1 MKVTALQDVE
11 PRPRRVAVGTFDGV
25 HLGHREVIRGN
36 DTVLT
41 FDPHPLAVVKPDA
54 LPKLISSYPVKRDLI
69 AGLGVDELVVIPFN
83 EEFSHKSADQF
94 IEEVLV
100 ERLQATSVSVG
111 ENFTF
116 GQKAQGTPELLSQRS
131 EFETRVV
138 PLVEVQGETVSSS
151 HIRGLVAAGE
161 VKEAADFLGGPFL
174 FQGEV
179 VHGDKRG
186 RELGFPTANIVPS
199 DWLAVPGHGVYAAW
213 AHGHPAAVNVG
224 VRPTFQTGRGLL
236 IEAFLLDFDGDLYGE
251 DLRVAF
257 VERLR
262 GEKRFESVDDLVAQM
277 ELDVQRAREICSAT
291 VFRR

>member
-1 MKVTALQDVE
+1 MKVTLLQDAE
-11 PRPRRVAVGTFDGV
+11 SRPRKVAVGTFDGV

-54 LPKLISSYPVKRDLI
+54 LPKLIASFPIKRDLI
-69 AGLGVDELVVIPFN
+69 AGLGVEELVVIPFDH
-83 EEFSHKSADQF
+83 EFSKKSADEF
-94 IEEVLV
+94 IDEVLV

-111 ENFTF
+111 ENFQF
-116 GQKAQGTPELLSQRS
+116 GQKAQGNPELLSSRS

-138 PLVEVQGETVSSS
+138 PLVEVNGETVSSS

-161 VKEAADFLGGPFL
+161 VKEACDFLGGPFL

-186 RELGFPTANIVPS
+186 RDLGFPTANIVPS
-199 DWLAVPGHGVYAAW
+199 PGLVVPGHGIYAAW

-224 VRPTFQTGRGLL
+224 VRPTFVTGRGLL
-236 IEAFLLDFDGDLYGE
+236 IEAYLLDFDADIYGE